1 MSEDK
6 KSEVKLTQPK
16 NDSSNSFSI
25 SVKVTPKSSKNEIVG
40 WENDELKIR
49 LRAVPEKGK
58 ANELLIEFL
67 AKTLHIAKSQITLVS
82 GATSRHKRLKIDN
95 MEKERF
101 LDLIEKKP

>member
-1 MSEDK
+1 MTFE
-6 KSEVKLTQPK
+6 L
-16 NDSSNSFSI
+16 

-67 AKTLHIAKSQITLVS
+67 AKTLHIAKSQIILVS
-82 GATSRHKRLKIDN
+82 GSTSRHKRLMIHH
-95 MEKERF
+95 MEKETF
-101 LDLIEKKP
+101 LDLIEKKL